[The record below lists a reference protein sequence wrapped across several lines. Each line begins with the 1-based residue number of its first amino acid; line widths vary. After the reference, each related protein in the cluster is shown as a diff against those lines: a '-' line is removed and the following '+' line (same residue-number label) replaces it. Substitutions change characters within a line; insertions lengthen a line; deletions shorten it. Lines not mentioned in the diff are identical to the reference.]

1 MNVGEMTIALITL
14 GEMAVEKMTGKNE

>member
-14 GEMAVEKMTGKNE
+14 GEMTVEKMTGKK